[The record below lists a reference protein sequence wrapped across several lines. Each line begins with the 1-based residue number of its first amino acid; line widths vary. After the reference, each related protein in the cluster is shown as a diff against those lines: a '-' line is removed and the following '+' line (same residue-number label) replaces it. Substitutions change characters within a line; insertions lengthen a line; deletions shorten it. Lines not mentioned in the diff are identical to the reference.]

1 MLCAPVVGASLRW
14 QGISLMCKRKN
25 WGGELEIVL
34 ISCSLASLA
43 AHSLHSFSFA
53 FGKFGVP
60 EEHHHLASLGWLT
73 SHLSLP
79 TPLLSPPP
87 RSQLSPSY

>member
-34 ISCSLASLA
+34 ISCLLVSLA
-43 AHSLHSFSFA
+43 AHSLHSR
-53 FGKFGVP
+53 
-60 EEHHHLASLGWLT
+60 LT
-73 SHLSLP
+73 RFTRSHLPSANSVFRRNTTTSL
-79 TPLLSPPP
+79 
-87 RSQLSPSY
+87 RSDG